1 LLALPGLTLDIQTM
15 WEPESRGAQ
24 FDLSYTVLRK
34 LIRLNKS
41 ASKKL
46 ALVWP
51 HSDFDLFD
59 DYDRLVARYAQR
71 PDGRVL
77 VVDVGAGGRCPFR
90 KYLPDNGRTKVVGV
104 DLSLEAMAENDA
116 LDEKRIADVVNALPF
131 APEEVDLVVSRSV
144 MEHLSDVERFFAN
157 SATVLKPGGYTIH
170 VFPCRYAPF
179 AIANRMLPNRWTS
192 RLMAYLHPSNVSGF
206 PAYYDQCYY
215 NAAWRLCAKNGLE
228 MVEARLSYYS
238 SDYYSF
244 FFPLFALSLLYEIAL
259 KRIGV
264 RNLAADLLIVARK
277 PTVPERSGSS
287 A

>member
-1 LLALPGLTLDIQTM
+1 MP
-15 WEPESRGAQ
+15 
-24 FDLSYTVLRK
+24 TVLRT

-51 HSDFDLFD
+51 HADFDLFD
-59 DYDRLVARYAQR
+59 DYDRIVARYAQH

-90 KYLPDNGRTKVVGV
+90 KYLPNDGRTKIVGV
-104 DLSLEAMAENDA
+104 DLSFEAMNENEA
-116 LDEKRIADVVNALPF
+116 LDEKRIADVVQALPF
-131 APEEVDLVVSRSV
+131 APREVDLLVSRSV
-144 MEHLSDVERFFAN
+144 MEHLSDVEGFIAN

-170 VFPCRYAPF
+170 VFPCRFAPF

-192 RLMAYLHPSNVSGF
+192 RLMAYLHPGNVSGF

-215 NAAWRLCAKNGLE
+215 SAARRLFEKNGLE
-228 MVEARLSYYS
+228 IVEARLSYYS

-244 FFPLFALSLLYEIAL
+244 FFPLFALSLLYEVVL
-259 KRIGV
+259 KEIGV

-277 PTVPERSGSS
+277 RLAPEHSESS